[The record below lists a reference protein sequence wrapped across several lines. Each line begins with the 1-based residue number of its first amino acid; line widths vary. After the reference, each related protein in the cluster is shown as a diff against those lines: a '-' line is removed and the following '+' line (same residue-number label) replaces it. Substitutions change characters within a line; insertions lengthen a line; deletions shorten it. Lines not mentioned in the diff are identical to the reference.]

1 MKVIRKAN
9 DFVLGI
15 LMILLSVGLFFGKV
29 TSNVPE
35 VSQGGPISRP
45 DVWLQMIAAILFVIS
60 VILVVSSLNFGKK
73 DIKEEKFQF
82 KMGSTAML
90 TIAALII
97 YAALLPIV
105 GFVVVTL
112 VITSFLTALYTLEEE
127 KLSIKKIQKAD
138 IIRIGRKSLITGV
151 IMLGILWIVFGKILA
166 IQLP

>member
-97 YAALLPIV
+97 YAA
-105 GFVVVTL
+105 
-112 VITSFLTALYTLEEE
+112 
-127 KLSIKKIQKAD
+127 
-138 IIRIGRKSLITGV
+138 II
-151 IMLGILWIVFGKILA
+151 
-166 IQLP
+166 